1 MCLGCGRAPGARRAA
16 MELFEMHVERAPTR
30 RASQC
35 SLKVGAQLGA
45 MPTGRQVTCNAL
57 VQMACEYVDSDEP
70 DSSSDSSAERS
81 RTAASTQ
88 SLVSCR
94 SRRSDT
100 VSTAADR
107 ASVVY
112 GLREE
117 GPCVDQLLLM
127 HVRRMEDMYR
137 VGNAVAGHFAL
148 SRGVVDQGVF
158 KMLQLRGF
166 LCQTPAVKIEVV
178 GAPASP
184 VLEKLTLKK
193 GGSVTV
199 SGDEKVISAPGFAGA
214 GGKASGLRRAKT
226 HGSWFGDFIRDPFL
240 RRKKDRTHGVA
251 RSASTTMIPQET
263 KIVELPESTGQ
274 DAQQQG
280 SKKVNFQTAERG
292 KNGSWLGGLM
302 RSSFSIKRRK
312 SAKLAQRGQGVSA
325 QPSTPPEVTPT
336 GSNSEIREQV
346 PVHRH
351 SCITIIGLEN
361 LEDTL
366 TNVDDEEEVAS
377 DTTASDEDIDEI
389 FLEDPLEIKL
399 SEEIVQLPPLELES
413 SKSFLR
419 EVEAQLRV
427 LSGFDVSPPADDEDS
442 GNYYGDFKRRSVVSI
457 TSANMHF
464 SEESD
469 REPKS
474 ADTVPRRK
482 PKTRIKRTKSRELL
496 KRVLARNVS
505 RFRSDNEH
513 ARFHHGSHYSYY
525 HSTLSPKSA
534 SKRTIDELE
543 REHVYKNPERIP
555 VARPLLDSFPKHR
568 KADELHRITAP
579 ASPKQMQI

>member
-1 MCLGCGRAPGARRAA
+1 
-16 MELFEMHVERAPTR
+16 MELFEMRVERAPAR

-35 SLKVGAQLGA
+35 SLKAGAQLGA
-45 MPTGRQVTCNAL
+45 MAAERPVTCSAL
-57 VQMACEYVDSDEP
+57 VQMTCEYVDSDEP

-81 RTAASTQ
+81 RTAASAQ
-88 SLVSCR
+88 SLVSYR
-94 SRRSDT
+94 SRRSET
-100 VSTAADR
+100 VSMAAEG
-107 ASVVY
+107 ATVY
-112 GLREE
+112 GAREE
-117 GPCVDQLLLM
+117 GHGADQWLLM
-127 HVRRMEDMYR
+127 HVRKMEDMYR
-137 VGNAVAGHFAL
+137 VGNAVAGHFSL
-148 SRGVVDQGVF
+148 SRGMVDQGVF
-158 KMLQLRGF
+158 RMLQLRGF
-166 LCQTPAVKIEVV
+166 LSQTPAVKIEVV
-178 GAPASP
+178 GAPVSP

-193 GGSVTV
+193 GGSMTVT
-199 SGDEKVISAPGFAGA
+199 GDEKVISAPGFAGA

-226 HGSWFGDFIRDPFL
+226 HGSWFGDFIRDPFS
-240 RRKKDRTHGVA
+240 RRKKEKTHGVA

-263 KIVELPESTGQ
+263 KIVELPESAEK
-274 DAQQQG
+274 DAQG
-280 SKKVNFQTAERG
+280 PKKVNFQAAERG
-292 KNGSWLGGLM
+292 KNGSWLGGLV

-312 SAKLAQRGQGVSA
+312 SAKLAQRGQGGGA
-325 QPSTPPEVTPT
+325 APAPPAEVMPAV
-336 GSNSEIREQV
+336 SNSELREQV

-366 TNVDDEEEVAS
+366 TNVEDEEEVAS
-377 DTTASDEDIDEI
+377 DTTASDEELDEI
-389 FLEDPLEIKL
+389 FLDDPLDIKL

-427 LSGFDVSPPADDEDS
+427 LSGFEVSPPPEDEDT
-442 GNYYGDFKRRSVVSI
+442 GNLYGDFKRRSVVSI

-464 SEESD
+464 SDESD

-474 ADTVPRRK
+474 ADTAPRRK

-496 KRVLARNVS
+496 KRVLARNVN
-505 RFRSDNEH
+505 RFRSDHDH

-555 VARPLLDSFPKHR
+555 VARPLLDSFSKHR

-579 ASPKQMQI
+579 VSPKQMQI